1 MTGAVHRPSSEAELA
16 DLVGG
21 SFPAAKR
28 LEVRGGGSKRA
39 ATGAVEAQ
47 DVVETTGLSGITL
60 YEPSELV
67 IGAAAGTRLA
77 LLTETLE
84 ANGQMLAFEPADYR
98 GLLASE
104 GTEPTVGGLV
114 GTNLS
119 GPRRVVAGACRDALI
134 GIRFVNGRGEVIKS
148 GGRVMKNVT
157 GYDLTKLVAGSWGTL
172 GVVTEAIFKVAPKP
186 ETSASLTWHGL
197 ADDVAIA
204 LLSAALGSPYE
215 VSAAAHVPATSG
227 ERARTIVR
235 LENFARSVTYRRE
248 RLARDLARF
257 GPCEVAEADESVAL
271 WATLRDVGPLADP
284 SSVVWR
290 VSVAP
295 SKACG
300 LARSVAAA
308 TDASFFYDWGGGLLW
323 IAVAQS
329 MEAAK
334 AVKLA
339 ADAAGG
345 HVMLM
350 RASDDHRRD
359 AKALLRKSGPLGELT
374 QRIKAAF
381 DPAGILNPGRFVT

>member
-1 MTGAVHRPSSEAELA
+1 MTGAVHRPSTEAELA

-21 SFPAAKR
+21 SFAAAKR
-28 LEVRGGGSKRA
+28 LEIRGGGSKRA
-39 ATGAVEAQ
+39 MAGSVDAE

-77 LLTETLE
+77 FLTETLE

-104 GTEPTVGGLV
+104 AMEPTVGGLV
-114 GTNLS
+114 ATNLS
-119 GPRRVVAGACRDALI
+119 GPRRVVAGACRDAMI

-157 GYDLTKLVAGSWGTL
+157 GYDLTKLLAGSWGTL
-172 GVVTEAIFKVAPKP
+172 GVVTEAIFKVVPKP
-186 ETSASLTWHGL
+186 ETSASLIWHGL
-197 ADDVAIA
+197 ADDVAVA

-248 RLARDLARF
+248 RLARDLAEF
-257 GPCEVAEADESVAL
+257 GPCDVAEADRSVAL
-271 WATLRDVGPLADP
+271 WASLRDVGPLVDP
-284 SSVVWR
+284 SSAVWR

-300 LARSVAAA
+300 VARSVAAA
-308 TDASFFYDWGGGLLW
+308 TDATCLYDWGGGLLW

-329 MEAAK
+329 MGAGR

-339 ADAAGG
+339 AEAAGG
-345 HVMLM
+345 HVMLL

-381 DPAGILNPGRFVT
+381 DPACILNPGRFVT